1 MSGVQ
6 LRRYEIKPGEL
17 REFADAWPDLV
28 PIRRRYGFSVL
39 FAFASED
46 ESEFVWAVSHD
57 GDFEDAERRYYA
69 DAERDSVGARV
80 TPHVAAVHVSM
91 VRQLAC

>member
-17 REFADAWPDLV
+17 GEFAEAWRHLV

-39 FAFASED
+39 FAFAND
-46 ESEFVWAVSHD
+46 AESEFVWAVSHD
-57 GDFEDAERRYYA
+57 GDFEEAEHSYYE
-69 DAERDSVGARV
+69 DAERDAVGARV
-80 TPHVAAVHVSM
+80 SPHVAAIHVSM
-91 VRQLAC
+91 VREVPR